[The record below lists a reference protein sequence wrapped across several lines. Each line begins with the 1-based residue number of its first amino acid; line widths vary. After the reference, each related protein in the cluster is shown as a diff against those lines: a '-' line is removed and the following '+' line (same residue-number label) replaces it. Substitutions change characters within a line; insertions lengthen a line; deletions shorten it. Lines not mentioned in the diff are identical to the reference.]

1 MIDSL
6 SLQGPSFRSGSSHD
20 PKKAR
25 TRRRVLTTALA
36 CILGGCLTAFL
47 PGAAQSGATASEVW
61 VLDRL
66 DQIGGHPTT
75 ILGNPRVIDTP
86 LGKAIEFDG
95 VDDAIFLDVHPL
107 AGAETFTWEVVFR
120 PASGG
125 GAEQRFFHL
134 QEQDPKTRA
143 DTQTRLLFE
152 TRLIDGKWCL
162 DSFAFSPS
170 GSKALIDRTRLHTL
184 DAWHH
189 AALVYDGKEMRH
201 YVDGVQEL
209 AAPVQLTPQGQGHT
223 SLGVRINRVDYYKGA
238 IRLARMT
245 RGVLRPEEFLKV
257 EPAR

>member
-1 MIDSL
+1 M
-6 SLQGPSFRSGSSHD
+6 
-20 PKKAR
+20 
-25 TRRRVLTTALA
+25 VALPCMLA
-36 CILGGCLTAFL
+36 GCLAGLL
-47 PGAAQSGATASEVW
+47 PGAAQSPAPASEVW

-95 VDDAIFLDVHPL
+95 IDDAIFLDVHPL

-120 PASGG
+120 PDSGG
-125 GAEQRFFHL
+125 APEQRFFHL
-134 QEQDPKTRA
+134 QERDPKTRE

-152 TRLIDGKWCL
+152 TRLLDGRWCL

-170 GSKALIDRTRLHTL
+170 GSKALIDRTLLHAL

-189 AALVYDGKEMRH
+189 AVLVYDGKEMRH

-209 AAPVQLTPQGQGHT
+209 AAQVRLTPQGQGRT
-223 SLGVRINRVDYYKGA
+223 SLGVRINRVNYFKGA
-238 IRLARMT
+238 IRMARMT
-245 RGVLRPEEFLKV
+245 RRALAPEEFLKLPKV
-257 EPAR
+257 P